1 MQLISSSGSGEA
13 AKKRNCLGEK
23 FFYAKLESKFR
34 ECRGEFLFFSTR
46 GINPQKKSHADS
58 YLAGISAPSLRDKG
72 IIEDTKARYNMYAYF
87 FRRQR
92 EKFKLPWRND
102 TLPSK

>member
-1 MQLISSSGSGEA
+1 MQNWSP
-13 AKKRNCLGEK
+13 N
-23 FFYAKLESKFR
+23 LESV
-34 ECRGEFLFFSTR
+34 GESFYFFSAR

-102 TLPSK
+102 TLPPK

>member
-34 ECRGEFLFFSTR
+34 ECRGEFFIFFFQQG

-72 IIEDTKARYNMYAYF
+72 IIEDTKARYMYAYF
-87 FRRQR
+87 F
-92 EKFKLPWRND
+92 
-102 TLPSK
+102 